1 MVHSWFTW
9 PFIIKEI
16 VVSNMGVIANLEKK
30 IISNESSASLK
41 NVFVLVFKNEKKTNQ
56 NECVKKGK
64 LKGNWRTGNEPP
76 LPRKNTKANA
86 KRERVQI
93 NEKKKKQS

>member
-16 VVSNMGVIANLEKK
+16 VVSNMGFIANLEKK

-41 NVFVLVFKNEKKTNQ
+41 NVFVLVFKNEKKQ
-56 NECVKKGK
+56 
-64 LKGNWRTGNEPP
+64 
-76 LPRKNTKANA
+76 TKMNA
-86 KRERVQI
+86 SRRV
-93 NEKKKKQS
+93 N

>member
-41 NVFVLVFKNEKKTNQ
+41 NVFVLVFKNEKK
-56 NECVKKGK
+56 K
-64 LKGNWRTGNEPP
+64 
-76 LPRKNTKANA
+76 TKMNA
-86 KRERVQI
+86 SRRV
-93 NEKKKKQS
+93 N

>member
-41 NVFVLVFKNEKKTNQ
+41 NVFVLVFKNEKKQ
-56 NECVKKGK
+56 
-64 LKGNWRTGNEPP
+64 
-76 LPRKNTKANA
+76 TKMNA
-86 KRERVQI
+86 SRRV
-93 NEKKKKQS
+93 N